1 MLISTMHHADSHE
14 PHAYHAHDPH
24 VPPSAEENVYHLTK
38 LLRDNSMVDSLEELH
53 VVFIG
58 SDHKEVGERWEGVGD
73 QQMVYPSTSSPE
85 G

>member
-1 MLISTMHHADSHE
+1 MRTIFISPVGTLLISPMHHTCSHQ
-14 PHAYHAHDPH
+14 PPVQQSNQPH

-58 SDHKEVGERWEGVGD
+58 SDHKEVGEI
-73 QQMVYPSTSSPE
+73 
-85 G
+85 